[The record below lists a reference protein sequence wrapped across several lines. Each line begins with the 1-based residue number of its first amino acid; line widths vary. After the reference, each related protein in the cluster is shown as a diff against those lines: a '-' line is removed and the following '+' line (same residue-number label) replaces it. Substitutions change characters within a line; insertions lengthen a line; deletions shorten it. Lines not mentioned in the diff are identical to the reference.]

1 MNNFVNIDIDSYNEL
16 IMNNR
21 FYRDE
26 IERIT
31 RENKVYK
38 ETFYKTIFDKN
49 DYELSKIEDIELED
63 YYVRK
68 IISDVFEFGN
78 ISIDEIILEIKRYK
92 QIMDSEKEESEDS
105 Q

>member
-1 MNNFVNIDIDSYNEL
+1 MTNNFVNIDIDIYNEI

-38 ETFYKTIFDKN
+38 DTFYKQVFDK
-49 DYELSKIEDIELED
+49 DAFELSKIEDINLED

-68 IISDVFEFGN
+68 IISDVFEYGN

-92 QIMDSEKEESEDS
+92 QIMDSEKENE
-105 Q
+105 

>member
-1 MNNFVNIDIDSYNEL
+1 MDNFVNIDIDKYNEL

-31 RENKVYK
+31 REYNVYK
-38 ETFYKTIFDKN
+38 ETFYKQIFDN
-49 DYELSKIEDIELED
+49 DDYELRHIEDIDLED

-68 IISDVFEFGN
+68 IISDVFEKGN

-92 QIMDSEKEESEDS
+92 TIMDSEKEESEDS
-105 Q
+105 

>member
-1 MNNFVNIDIDSYNEL
+1 MNSNFVNIDIDSYNEL

-38 ETFYKTIFDKN
+38 DTFYK
-49 DYELSKIEDIELED
+49 ELFERYKYALSDIEEIDLNE

-68 IISDVFEFGN
+68 IISDVYENGN

-92 QIMDSEKEESEDS
+92 QIMDSESEG
-105 Q
+105 

>member
-1 MNNFVNIDIDSYNEL
+1 MNNFVNIDIDKYNEL

-38 ETFYKTIFDKN
+38 DKFYEELFDRDN
-49 DYELSKIEDIELED
+49 YELSKIEEFDLDD

-68 IISDVFEFGN
+68 IISDVYESGN

-92 QIMDSEKEESEDS
+92 QIMDSEKEESKDN
-105 Q
+105 

>member
-38 ETFYKTIFDKN
+38 ETFYKIIFDN
-49 DYELSKIEDIELED
+49 YNYELSKIEDIELND

-68 IISDVFEFGN
+68 IISDVFEYGN

-92 QIMDSEKEESEDS
+92 QIMVSEKEENEDS

>member
-1 MNNFVNIDIDSYNEL
+1 MNTDFVNIDIQRYNEIIL
-16 IMNNR
+16 NNR

-38 ETFYKTIFDKN
+38 ETFYKNIFDSN
-49 DYELSKIEDIELED
+49 EYELSKIEDVELED

-68 IISDVFEFGN
+68 IISDVFEYGN

-92 QIMDSEKEESEDS
+92 QIMDSKKEESEDN
-105 Q
+105 

>member
-38 ETFYKTIFDKN
+38 ETFYKTIFDKDN
-49 DYELSKIEDIELED
+49 YELSKIEDIELKD

-68 IISDVFEFGN
+68 IISDVFDYGN

-92 QIMDSEKEESEDS
+92 QIMDSEKEDGEDD
-105 Q
+105 

>member
-1 MNNFVNIDIDSYNEL
+1 MNNNFVNIDLDSYNEI
-16 IMNNR
+16 IMNNK

-26 IERIT
+26 IERIS

-38 ETFYKTIFDKN
+38 DEFYRNLFVRDN
-49 DYELSKIEDIELED
+49 YELSKIEDFNLDD

-68 IISDVFEFGN
+68 IISDVYESGN

-92 QIMDSEKEESEDS
+92 EIMDSNKEGDKE
-105 Q
+105 

>member
-1 MNNFVNIDIDSYNEL
+1 MNNFVNIDIDKYNEL

-31 RENKVYK
+31 RENKVYNDK
-38 ETFYKTIFDKN
+38 FYEDLFDRDK
-49 DYELSKIEDIELED
+49 YELSKIEEFDLDD

-68 IISDVFEFGN
+68 IITDVYESGN

-92 QIMDSEKEESEDS
+92 QIMDSEKEESEDN
-105 Q
+105 